1 MGDGYRTIGYDVSDG
16 VATITLDRPEHMNA
30 FTVRMCLEMIDA
42 FDRVDDDPD
51 VRAVIVTGAGRA
63 FCAGADL
70 VGGAD
75 AFDPA
80 GSAAAG
86 AASELTDCGGAPPG
100 GAAAAELSPG
110 ERAMR
115 RPVDPRRDFGGLLTL
130 RIFEVT
136 KPVIA
141 AINGPAVGI
150 GATMTLPMDIR
161 LASDSARFGF
171 VFAARGIVPE
181 AASSWFLPRLVGIQ
195 QALEWCY
202 TARVFPA
209 AEALDGGLVRSLH
222 APEDLLG
229 AARALAT
236 EIATNSAPVSVALT
250 RQLMWRGLVADHPM
264 EAHRIDSP
272 GVTTTGSGA
281 DAREGI
287 TAFFEK
293 RPPEWRQ
300 QVPGDLPDWFPWWDQ
315 PSFDP

>member
-1 MGDGYRTIGYDVSDG
+1 MTVGDGYRTIGYDLSNG

-70 VGGAD
+70 AGGAD
-75 AFDPA
+75 AFDPS

-86 AASELTDCGGAPPG
+86 VASELTDGGGASS
-100 GAAAAELSPG
+100 EMSPG

-115 RPVDPRRDFGGLLTL
+115 RAVDPRRDFGGLLTL

-315 PSFDP
+315 PSFDS